1 MTQIPTFEEIAE
13 AHGHRCPGIAIGYKM
28 AKAAAEW
35 AGDEPVRVYSTTT
48 RCPLDALRHTFR
60 LTDETLTIEDKGE
73 LHFVLEKADGSKLF
87 IDEVPGSKIKNAE
100 GARDRRERGDAKGSL
115 RVGCKRRLFLARILL
130 TIPRLFAIIVA
141 DRADGRAPCE
151 ASVAFSR
158 TTPPPKG
165 DKNG

>member
-87 IDEVPGSKIKNAE
+87 IDEVLGSKIKNAE
-100 GARDRRERGDAKGSL
+100 GNALREKVRAGTASAEET
-115 RVGCKRRLFLARILL
+115 KRFNEIQEELLEQAFNTADEKLF
-130 TIPRLFAIIVA
+130 TV
-141 DRADGRAPCE
+141 
-151 ASVAFSR
+151 R
-158 TTPPPKG
+158 TE
-165 DKNG
+165 

>member
-87 IDEVPGSKIKNAE
+87 IDEVPGSKIKNDE
-100 GARDRRERGDAKGSL
+100 
-115 RVGCKRRLFLARILL
+115 
-130 TIPRLFAIIVA
+130 
-141 DRADGRAPCE
+141 
-151 ASVAFSR
+151 
-158 TTPPPKG
+158 G
-165 DKNG
+165 DKLRKKVREGTASKEETARFNEIQEELLQQAFNTPDEKLFTTHS

>member
-1 MTQIPTFEEIAE
+1 MTHIPSFDEIAN

-87 IDEVPGSKIKNAE
+87 IDEVPGSKIKNDE
-100 GARDRRERGDAKGSL
+100 
-115 RVGCKRRLFLARILL
+115 
-130 TIPRLFAIIVA
+130 
-141 DRADGRAPCE
+141 
-151 ASVAFSR
+151 
-158 TTPPPKG
+158 G
-165 DKNG
+165 DKLRKKVREGTASKEETARFNEIQEELLQQAFNTPDEKLFTIHS

>member
-48 RCPLDALRHTFR
+48 RCPLDALRHTFN

-87 IDEVPGSKIKNAE
+87 IDEVPGSKIKNE
-100 GARDRRERGDAKGSL
+100 E
-115 RVGCKRRLFLARILL
+115 
-130 TIPRLFAIIVA
+130 
-141 DRADGRAPCE
+141 
-151 ASVAFSR
+151 
-158 TTPPPKG
+158 G
-165 DKNG
+165 DKLRKKVREGTASKEETARFNEIQEELLQQAFNTPDEKLFTIHS

>member
-1 MTQIPTFEEIAE
+1 MTQIPTFEEIAN

-87 IDEVPGSKIKNAE
+87 IDEVPGSKIKNE
-100 GARDRRERGDAKGSL
+100 E
-115 RVGCKRRLFLARILL
+115 
-130 TIPRLFAIIVA
+130 
-141 DRADGRAPCE
+141 
-151 ASVAFSR
+151 
-158 TTPPPKG
+158 G
-165 DKNG
+165 DKLREKVREGTASKEETARFNEIQEELLQQAFNTPDEKLFTIHS

>member
-1 MTQIPTFEEIAE
+1 MTHIPSFDEIAN

-87 IDEVPGSKIKNAE
+87 IDEVPGSKIKNE
-100 GARDRRERGDAKGSL
+100 E
-115 RVGCKRRLFLARILL
+115 
-130 TIPRLFAIIVA
+130 
-141 DRADGRAPCE
+141 
-151 ASVAFSR
+151 
-158 TTPPPKG
+158 G
-165 DKNG
+165 DKLRKKVREGTASKEETARFNEIQEELLQQAFNTPDEKLFTIHS

>member
-87 IDEVPGSKIKNAE
+87 IDEVPGSKIKNDE
-100 GARDRRERGDAKGSL
+100 
-115 RVGCKRRLFLARILL
+115 
-130 TIPRLFAIIVA
+130 
-141 DRADGRAPCE
+141 
-151 ASVAFSR
+151 
-158 TTPPPKG
+158 G
-165 DKNG
+165 DKLRKKVREATASKEETARFNEIQEELLQQAFNTPDEKLFTIHS

>member
-73 LHFVLEKADGSKLF
+73 LHFILEKADGSKLF
-87 IDEVPGSKIKNAE
+87 IDEVPGSKIKNE
-100 GARDRRERGDAKGSL
+100 E
-115 RVGCKRRLFLARILL
+115 
-130 TIPRLFAIIVA
+130 
-141 DRADGRAPCE
+141 
-151 ASVAFSR
+151 
-158 TTPPPKG
+158 G
-165 DKNG
+165 DKLRKKVREGTASKEETARFNEIQEELLQQAFNTPDEKLFTIHS

>member
-48 RCPLDALRHTFR
+48 RCPLDALRHTFH

-87 IDEVPGSKIKNAE
+87 IDEVPGSKIKNDE
-100 GARDRRERGDAKGSL
+100 GNKLRKKVREGTASKEETARFNEIQEELLQQAFNTPDEK
-115 RVGCKRRLFLARILL
+115 LF
-130 TIPRLFAIIVA
+130 TIH
-141 DRADGRAPCE
+141 
-151 ASVAFSR
+151 S
-158 TTPPPKG
+158 
-165 DKNG
+165 

>member
-48 RCPLDALRHTFR
+48 RCPLDALRHTFN

-73 LHFVLEKADGSKLF
+73 LHFILEKADGSKLF
-87 IDEVPGSKIKNAE
+87 IDEVPGSKIKNDE
-100 GARDRRERGDAKGSL
+100 
-115 RVGCKRRLFLARILL
+115 
-130 TIPRLFAIIVA
+130 
-141 DRADGRAPCE
+141 
-151 ASVAFSR
+151 
-158 TTPPPKG
+158 G
-165 DKNG
+165 DKLRKKVREGTASKEETARFNEIQEELLQQAFNTPDEKLFTIHS

>member
-1 MTQIPTFEEIAE
+1 MTQIPTFEEIAN

-73 LHFVLEKADGSKLF
+73 LHFILEKADGSKLF
-87 IDEVPGSKIKNAE
+87 IDEVPGSKIKNE
-100 GARDRRERGDAKGSL
+100 E
-115 RVGCKRRLFLARILL
+115 
-130 TIPRLFAIIVA
+130 
-141 DRADGRAPCE
+141 
-151 ASVAFSR
+151 
-158 TTPPPKG
+158 G
-165 DKNG
+165 DKLRKKVREGTASKEETARFNEIQEELLQQAFNTPDEKLFTIHS

>member
-1 MTQIPTFEEIAE
+1 MTQIPTFEEIAN

-87 IDEVPGSKIKNAE
+87 IDEVPGSKIKNDE
-100 GARDRRERGDAKGSL
+100 GNKLRKKVREGTASKEETARFNEIQEELLQQAFNTPDEK
-115 RVGCKRRLFLARILL
+115 LF
-130 TIPRLFAIIVA
+130 TIH
-141 DRADGRAPCE
+141 
-151 ASVAFSR
+151 S
-158 TTPPPKG
+158 
-165 DKNG
+165 

>member
-87 IDEVPGSKIKNAE
+87 IDEVPGSKIKNVEGNALREKVRAGTASAE
-100 GARDRRERGDAKGSL
+100 ET
-115 RVGCKRRLFLARILL
+115 KRFNEIQEELLEQAFNTADEKLF
-130 TIPRLFAIIVA
+130 TV
-141 DRADGRAPCE
+141 
-151 ASVAFSR
+151 R
-158 TTPPPKG
+158 TE
-165 DKNG
+165 

>member
-1 MTQIPTFEEIAE
+1 MTQIPTFEEIAN

-87 IDEVPGSKIKNAE
+87 IDEVPGSKIKNDE
-100 GARDRRERGDAKGSL
+100 GNKLRNKVREGTASKEETARFNEIQEELLQQAFNTPDEK
-115 RVGCKRRLFLARILL
+115 LF
-130 TIPRLFAIIVA
+130 TIH
-141 DRADGRAPCE
+141 
-151 ASVAFSR
+151 S
-158 TTPPPKG
+158 
-165 DKNG
+165 

>member
-87 IDEVPGSKIKNAE
+87 IDEVPGSKIKNDE
-100 GARDRRERGDAKGSL
+100 GNKLRKKVREGTASKEETARFNEIQEELLQQAFNTPDEK
-115 RVGCKRRLFLARILL
+115 LF
-130 TIPRLFAIIVA
+130 TIH
-141 DRADGRAPCE
+141 
-151 ASVAFSR
+151 S
-158 TTPPPKG
+158 
-165 DKNG
+165 

>member
-1 MTQIPTFEEIAE
+1 MTQIPTFEEIAN

-48 RCPLDALRHTFR
+48 RCPLDALRHTFH

-100 GARDRRERGDAKGSL
+100 GNALREKVRAGTASAEET
-115 RVGCKRRLFLARILL
+115 KRFNEIQEELLEQAFNTADEKLF
-130 TIPRLFAIIVA
+130 TV
-141 DRADGRAPCE
+141 
-151 ASVAFSR
+151 R
-158 TTPPPKG
+158 TE
-165 DKNG
+165 

>member
-35 AGDEPVRVYSTTT
+35 ASDEPVRVYSTTT
-48 RCPLDALRHTFR
+48 RCPLDALRHTFN

-87 IDEVPGSKIKNAE
+87 IDEVPGSKIKNE
-100 GARDRRERGDAKGSL
+100 E
-115 RVGCKRRLFLARILL
+115 
-130 TIPRLFAIIVA
+130 
-141 DRADGRAPCE
+141 
-151 ASVAFSR
+151 
-158 TTPPPKG
+158 G
-165 DKNG
+165 DKLRKKVREGTASKEETARFNEIQEELLQQAFNTPDEKLFTIHS

>member
-87 IDEVPGSKIKNAE
+87 IDEVPGSKIKNE
-100 GARDRRERGDAKGSL
+100 E
-115 RVGCKRRLFLARILL
+115 
-130 TIPRLFAIIVA
+130 
-141 DRADGRAPCE
+141 
-151 ASVAFSR
+151 
-158 TTPPPKG
+158 G
-165 DKNG
+165 DKLREKVRGGTASKEETARFNEIQEELLEQAFNTPDEKLFTIHS

>member
-1 MTQIPTFEEIAE
+1 MTQIPTFEEIAN

-48 RCPLDALRHTFR
+48 RCPLDALRHTFN

-87 IDEVPGSKIKNAE
+87 IDEVPGSKIKNDE
-100 GARDRRERGDAKGSL
+100 GNKLREKVRGGTASKEETARFNEIQEELLQQAFNTPDEK
-115 RVGCKRRLFLARILL
+115 LF
-130 TIPRLFAIIVA
+130 TIH
-141 DRADGRAPCE
+141 
-151 ASVAFSR
+151 S
-158 TTPPPKG
+158 
-165 DKNG
+165 

>member
-87 IDEVPGSKIKNAE
+87 IDEVPGSKIKNE
-100 GARDRRERGDAKGSL
+100 E
-115 RVGCKRRLFLARILL
+115 
-130 TIPRLFAIIVA
+130 
-141 DRADGRAPCE
+141 
-151 ASVAFSR
+151 
-158 TTPPPKG
+158 G
-165 DKNG
+165 DKLRKKVREGTASKEETARFNEIQEELLEQAFNTPDEKLFTIHS